1 MTGGEPVPTFDD
13 CFDALASVGY
23 RVAYRLLGDRSDAED
38 TAQEAVARAF
48 ARWGRVADHAEPW
61 VARTTA
67 NLALDQLRARGR
79 RRRRELRDEP
89 SAGTEAARLAIQRVE
104 LGRALRA
111 LPARQRQVVVLRY
124 LADRPEA
131 EVADALGLSLGT
143 VKRHAHRGLAAL
155 RVALDP
161 PVPDGSARGAAPAEP
176 LLDPGGS

>member
-79 RRRRELRDEP
+79 RRRRGRRRP
-89 SAGTEAARLAIQRVE
+89 SPSGCP
-104 LGRALRA
+104 GRR
-111 LPARQRQVVVLRY
+111 
-124 LADRPEA
+124 
-131 EVADALGLSLGT
+131 S
-143 VKRHAHRGLAAL
+143 
-155 RVALDP
+155 
-161 PVPDGSARGAAPAEP
+161 S
-176 LLDPGGS
+176 